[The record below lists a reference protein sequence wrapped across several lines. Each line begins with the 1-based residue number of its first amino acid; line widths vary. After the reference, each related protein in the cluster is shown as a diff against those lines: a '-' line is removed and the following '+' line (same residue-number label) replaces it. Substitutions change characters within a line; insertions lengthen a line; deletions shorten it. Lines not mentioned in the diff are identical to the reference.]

1 MRALSSD
8 EILGAFAPHDRK
20 NVMQPAEPSWD
31 ELDFLG
37 WTHRSGHLGYLL
49 WHDIGGPSALILERS
64 VIRTSGARLFM
75 CDLCCTLHEQGG
87 IASFTRR
94 HRGRSRSHMLCADLQ
109 CSLYVRGRR
118 HTDCMQMPETL
129 GVPEKVGRL
138 RAKLDRLV
146 VAFSTCA

>member
-8 EILGAFAPHDRK
+8 EILAAFAPDERK
-20 NVMQPAEPSWD
+20 RVLQPEAPAWEH
-31 ELDFLG
+31 LDFLG

-49 WHDIGGPSALILERS
+49 WSDIGGASALVLDRS
-64 VIRTSGARLFM
+64 VIRTSGTRLFM
-75 CDLCCTLHEQGG
+75 CDLCCTVHEQGG
-87 IASFTRR
+87 VASFTHRQ
-94 HRGRSRSHMLCADLQ
+94 RGRSRSHMLCADLQ

-118 HTDCMQMPETL
+118 ETHCLQMPETL
-129 GVPEKVGRL
+129 AVADKVDRL